1 VEFLKTYCN
10 LTESEARV
18 SSDMTGRLREQEM
31 EGMASPIVQQ
41 MRFKDSVVRAKVA
54 AGIRSYVRNKT
65 HI

>member
-1 VEFLKTYCN
+1 
-10 LTESEARV
+10 
-18 SSDMTGRLREQEM
+18 MMGRLREQEM

>member
-1 VEFLKTYCN
+1 

-18 SSDMTGRLREQEM
+18 SSDMMGRLREQEM

-54 AGIRSYVRNKT
+54 HSEIFFSIFYLVAND
-65 HI
+65 